1 MESIKRV
8 LVAVDLTEMDETLV
22 RYIVMLSNA
31 ISFDKVYF
39 LNVMKSMQYPEK
51 VIEKYPDLLAPM
63 DEAAKNEIQYTI
75 THFSGN
81 QFQTD
86 YEIEIKDGHRVEKI
100 LKWAKVKEVDL
111 IVLGRKSGFKGEGI
125 VSSKIV
131 NLAPCSV
138 ILVPEV
144 LPESLQKILVPLDY
158 LRKSETVIEFSL
170 NMASNIS
177 GLEITCLNIYDV
189 PTGYHAS
196 GKTYEEFAEIM
207 KHNAED
213 SFNEC
218 LDKYD
223 TKGIKIEAIYE
234 LDENRHVAEKIYQI
248 SIKERVSAI
257 VIESKS
263 RTQAAAMLLG
273 SMAEKLIKLNSQ
285 IPLIIVKDRKHN
297 MDFFEAL
304 LKI

>member
-196 GKTYEEFAEIM
+196 GRTYEEFAEIM

-297 MDFFEAL
+297 MGFFEAL